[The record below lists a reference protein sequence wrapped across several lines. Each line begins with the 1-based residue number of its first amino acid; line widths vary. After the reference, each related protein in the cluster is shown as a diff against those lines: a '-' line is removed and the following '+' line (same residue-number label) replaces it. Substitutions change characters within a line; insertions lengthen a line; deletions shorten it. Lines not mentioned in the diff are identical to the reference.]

1 MAKLTD
7 KEKEQLQKDIE
18 DGKVDIDDVYEKYGI
33 PQPYMI
39 DYKEA
44 KEEEPNLTIEQYNK
58 EVLEDKI
65 TLLFW
70 QI

>member
-1 MAKLTD
+1 MVKLTEEEV
-7 KEKEQLQKDIE
+7 KQLRKDIK

-44 KEEEPNLTIEQYNK
+44 KEEDPNLTIEQYNK

>member
-1 MAKLTD
+1 MVASE
-7 KEKEQLQKDIE
+7 KEKQQLKQDIK

-44 KEEEPNLTIEQYNK
+44 KEEDPNLTIEQYNK
-58 EVLEDKI
+58 EVLKDKI

>member
-1 MAKLTD
+1 MPKLTD
-7 KEKEQLQKDIE
+7 EEKEQLQKDIE

-44 KEEEPNLTIEQYNK
+44 KEENPNLTIQQYNK

>member
-1 MAKLTD
+1 MTKLTD
-7 KEKEQLQKDIE
+7 EEKEQLQKDIE

-44 KEEEPNLTIEQYNK
+44 KEEDPNLTIEQYNK

>member
-7 KEKEQLQKDIE
+7 EEKEQLQKDIE
-18 DGKVDIDDVYEKYGI
+18 DGKVDIDDIYEQYGI

-44 KEEEPNLTIEQYNK
+44 KEENPNLTIEQYNK

>member
-1 MAKLTD
+1 MTKLTD
-7 KEKEQLQKDIE
+7 EEKEQLQKDIE

-44 KEEEPNLTIEQYNK
+44 KEENPNLTIEQYNK
-58 EVLEDKI
+58 EVLEDKM

>member
-7 KEKEQLQKDIE
+7 EEKEQLQKDIE

-44 KEEEPNLTIEQYNK
+44 KEENPNLTIEQYNK

>member
-1 MAKLTD
+1 MPKLTD
-7 KEKEQLQKDIE
+7 EEKEQLQKDIE

-44 KEEEPNLTIEQYNK
+44 KEENPNLTIEQYNK

>member
-7 KEKEQLQKDIE
+7 EEKEQLQKDIE

-44 KEEEPNLTIEQYNK
+44 KEEDPNLTIEQYNK

>member
-1 MAKLTD
+1 MTKLTD
-7 KEKEQLQKDIE
+7 KEKERLQKDIE

-44 KEEEPNLTIEQYNK
+44 KEEDPNLTIEQYNK

>member
-1 MAKLTD
+1 MTKLTD
-7 KEKEQLQKDIE
+7 KEKERLQKDIE

-44 KEEEPNLTIEQYNK
+44 KEENPNLTIEQYNK

>member
-1 MAKLTD
+1 MVKLTD
-7 KEKEQLQKDIE
+7 EEKEQLQKDIE

-44 KEEEPNLTIEQYNK
+44 KEEDPNLTIEQYNK
-58 EVLEDKI
+58 EVLKDKI

>member
-1 MAKLTD
+1 MPKLTD
-7 KEKEQLQKDIE
+7 EEKEQLQKDIE
-18 DGKVDIDDVYEKYGI
+18 DGKVDIDDVYEKYEI

-44 KEEEPNLTIEQYNK
+44 KEENPNLTIEQYNK

>member
-1 MAKLTD
+1 MVKLTD
-7 KEKEQLQKDIE
+7 EEKEQLQKDIE

-44 KEEEPNLTIEQYNK
+44 KEENPNLTIEQYNK